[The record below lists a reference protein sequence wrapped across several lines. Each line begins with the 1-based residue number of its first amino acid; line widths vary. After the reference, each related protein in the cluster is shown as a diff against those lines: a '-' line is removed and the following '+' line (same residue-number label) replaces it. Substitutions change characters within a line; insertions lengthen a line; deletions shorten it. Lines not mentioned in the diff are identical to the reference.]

1 MIQLIQDNLMNI
13 ILIVGAACILF
24 LPQIKAGLAL
34 LKQQEDLSQP
44 TQQKQQQS
52 SGSCCCCPEE
62 PVHDNASKEEWVI
75 RTMEIRSYC
84 LDHRLSEGVKLC
96 EDLVTVLVS
105 GKPDKPEIEKAV
117 VMVRKETR

>member
-13 ILIVGAACILF
+13 VLIVGAAAILF

-34 LKQQEDLSQP
+34 LKEQGGQEAPSNSD
-44 TQQKQQQS
+44 QKVS
-52 SGSCCCCPEE
+52 SCACCCPTE
-62 PVHDNASKEEWVI
+62 PVHDDAPKSEWVI

-84 LDHRLSEGVKLC
+84 LDHRLSDGVKLC
-96 EDLVTVLVS
+96 EELVTVLVS
-105 GKPDKPEIEKAV
+105 GKPEKPEIDKAV